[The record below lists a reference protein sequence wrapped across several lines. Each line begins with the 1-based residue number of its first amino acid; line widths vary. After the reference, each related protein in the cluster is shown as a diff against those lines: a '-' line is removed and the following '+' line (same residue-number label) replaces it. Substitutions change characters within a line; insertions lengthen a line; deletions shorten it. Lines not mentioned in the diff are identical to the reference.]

1 MQQSVRDALQ
11 AHCSLYD
18 KAEAVFKQSQQ
29 SANVLDVT
37 VLNELRYG
45 HRALI
50 TALGH
55 LVANPNTELTDE
67 TFHEYFRDA
76 QKGIC
81 IAINDAVDTV
91 VVFAKNLIL
100 ELQARYPNASIA
112 DAYGKDRYYEVIEAL
127 IQLERRIAESREFRR
142 DRVKK
147 YEELAQSEMFKV
159 AVTFAQHAPALDEA
173 MKKVEGSVAKQL
185 SEAQQ
190 QVAKANRQEQIA
202 VDQLATAKATHRW
215 TVLGVVIATAL
226 AVFALYK
233 STGAPL

>member
-1 MQQSVRDALQ
+1 MQQSVRDALK

-29 SANVLDVT
+29 AANVLDVT

-100 ELQARYPNASIA
+100 ELQARYPSASIA
-112 DAYGKDRYYEVIEAL
+112 DAYGKDSYYNVIKAL
-127 IQLERRIAESREFRR
+127 IELERRIAESREFRR
-142 DRVKK
+142 DRVQK

-159 AVTFAQHAPALDEA
+159 LVTFTQHAPALDEE
-173 MKKVEGSVAKQL
+173 MKRVEGSVAKQL
-185 SEAQQ
+185 TAANL
-190 QVAKANRQEQIA
+190 QVTNANRQEQLA
-202 VDQLATAKATHRW
+202 VDALATSKATHRW
-215 TVLGVVIATAL
+215 TVLGVVVPLAITVIGLLIAW
-226 AVFALYK
+226 YK
-233 STGAPL
+233 G

>member
-1 MQQSVRDALQ
+1 MQQSVRDALR

-55 LVANPNTELTDE
+55 LVANPNIELTEE

-91 VVFAKNLIL
+91 VIFAKNLIR
-100 ELQARYPNASIA
+100 ELQTQYPNASIA
-112 DAYGKDRYYEVIEAL
+112 DAYGKDRYYNVIKAL
-127 IQLERRIAESREFRR
+127 IELERRIAESREFRR
-142 DRVKK
+142 DRVQK
-147 YEELAQSEMFKV
+147 YEELAQSDMFKGV
-159 AVTFAQHAPALDEA
+159 VTFAQHAPALNEE
-173 MKKVEGSVAKQL
+173 MKKVEGNAAKQL
-185 SEAQQ
+185 ALVQQ
-190 QVAKANRQEQIA
+190 QLDNANEQKRLA
-202 VDQLATAKATHRW
+202 VDSLATAKSSLRW
-215 TVLGVVIATAL
+215 TVAAAIL
-226 AVFALYK
+226 AVIGLGIAWYK
-233 STGAPL
+233 G

>member
-55 LVANPNTELTDE
+55 LVANPNIELTEE

-91 VVFAKNLIL
+91 VIFAKNLIR
-100 ELQARYPNASIA
+100 ELQEQYPNASIA
-112 DAYGKDRYYEVIEAL
+112 DAYGKDLYYNVIQAL
-127 IQLERRIAESREFRR
+127 IELERRIAESREFRR
-142 DRVKK
+142 DRVQK
-147 YEELAQSEMFKV
+147 YEELAQSGMFKV
-159 AVTFAQHAPALDEA
+159 VVTFTQHAPALNEE
-173 MKKVEGSVAKQL
+173 MKKVEGNAAKQL
-185 SEAQQ
+185 ALVQQ
-190 QVAKANRQEQIA
+190 QLDNANEQNRLA
-202 VDQLATAKATHRW
+202 VDSLATAKSSLRW
-215 TVLGVVIATAL
+215 TVAAAVL
-226 AVFALYK
+226 AVIGLGITWYK
-233 STGAPL
+233 G

>member
-29 SANVLDVT
+29 SSNVLDVT

-91 VVFAKNLIL
+91 VIFAKNLIR
-100 ELQARYPNASIA
+100 ELQAQYPSASIA
-112 DAYGKDRYYEVIEAL
+112 DAYGKDLYYNVIKAL
-127 IQLERRIAESREFRR
+127 IELERRIAESREFRR
-142 DRVKK
+142 DRVQK
-147 YEELAQSEMFKV
+147 YEELAQSDMFKAV
-159 AVTFAQHAPALDEA
+159 VTFTQHAPALDDE
-173 MKKVEGSVAKQL
+173 MKRVEGNAAKQL
-185 SEAQQ
+185 ALVQQ
-190 QVAKANRQEQIA
+190 QLVNANEQKQLA
-202 VDQLATAKATHRW
+202 VDSLATAKSSLRW
-215 TVLGVVIATAL
+215 TVAAAVL
-226 AVFALYK
+226 AVIGLGIALYK
-233 STGAPL
+233 N